1 MIAPNFSLASRNSVP
16 MIKPSRLH
24 NGLVLRPPSPPSTR
38 VAERAVTEDVTKT
51 PALDSS
57 FR

>member
-1 MIAPNFSLASRNSVP
+1 LI
-16 MIKPSRLH
+16 
-24 NGLVLRPPSPPSTR
+24 SPTHDRDGFARRRCPSTR
-38 VAERAVTEDVTKT
+38 VAGRAVTEDVTKT

>member
-1 MIAPNFSLASRNSVP
+1 